1 MENIEIAAVLT
12 EMADLLEI
20 QGETNPFRIRAY
32 RNAVYT
38 VKESPEPLRKMV
50 EQGEDLTELPAI
62 GRDMASHIT
71 ELVTTGRLS
80 VLDEVAK
87 EVPRSL
93 VQLTRL
99 PGVGPKKAR
108 KLWDELDI
116 TTLEGLA
123 EAAEAGDVAELEGF
137 GKRSQ
142 EKILEAIERYR
153 KRSGRFRLS
162 SADELVQPLVEYM
175 LQDSRVQ
182 RLEVAGSYRRRQE
195 TVGDID
201 LLAIASDP
209 GPVMERFT
217 SYPQVRSVEKS
228 GDTRGT
234 VILASD
240 LQVDLRILP
249 EESYGSALVYFTGSK
264 EHNIELRKRALARG
278 LSVSEYG
285 VFELAEGETEAEA
298 ADVEADAAGK
308 KPEAA
313 GEMSDAADDGG
324 TDEGTVTSTTGREL
338 GARVAGRTE
347 EDVYAAVGLP
357 WIPPEIRTNKGE
369 LDAAERGELPE
380 LIEVEDLRGDLQMH
394 STWSDGKNTID
405 EMIAACADR
414 GYDYVALTDHS
425 KALAMTGGL
434 DAGKLREQ
442 WKELEEVAERH
453 PDIRILR
460 SQEVD
465 ILADGTLDTGDE
477 MLEQL
482 DLVVIAIHS
491 RFDLPAAEQTERML
505 KAIQHPLADI
515 VAHPTGR
522 IINRRD
528 PFDMALDEVLACAAE
543 HDVAMEL
550 NAHPHRLDLRDIDL
564 IAAKKAGVK
573 IVISTDAHSI
583 QDLDLMPYGV
593 EQARRAWLEPP
604 DVLNTLPVQELL
616 AALGRG

>member
-1 MENIEIAAVLT
+1 MENIEIAAILT

-38 VKESPEPLRKMV
+38 VKEHPEPLRKIV
-50 EQGEDLTELPAI
+50 EEGGDLTELPAI
-62 GRDMASHIT
+62 GKDMASHIT

-80 VLDEVAK
+80 ILDEVGE

-93 VQLTRL
+93 VELTRL
-99 PGVGPKKAR
+99 PGVGPKKVR

-116 TTLEGLA
+116 TTLDQLA
-123 EAAEAGDVAELEGF
+123 AAAEAGQVAELEGF
-137 GKRSQ
+137 GKKSE
-142 EKILEAIERYR
+142 EKILEAIERHK

-162 SADELVQPLVEYM
+162 SADELLQPLVEYM
-175 LQDSRVQ
+175 LRDPRVQ

-201 LLAIASDP
+201 LLAIASEP

-285 VFELAEGETEAEA
+285 VFRLAEEDAEAEA
-298 ADVEADAAGK
+298 EDVAADAAG
-308 KPEAA
+308 A
-313 GEMSDAADDGG
+313 
-324 TDEGTVTSTTGREL
+324 GTVTSTTGREL
-338 GARVAGRTE
+338 GQRVAGRTE
-347 EDVYAAVGLP
+347 EEVYESVGLP

-369 LDAAERGELPE
+369 LDAAERGELPD

-394 STWSDGKNTID
+394 STWSDGKNTIE
-405 EMIAACADR
+405 EMISACAAK
-414 GYDYVALTDHS
+414 GYEYVALTDHS
-425 KALAMTGGL
+425 QALAMTGGL
-434 DAGKLREQ
+434 DAAKLREQ
-442 WKELEEVAERH
+442 WKEIEEVGARH
-453 PDIRILR
+453 PEIRILR

-465 ILADGTLDTGDE
+465 ILADGTLDTEDE
-477 MLEQL
+477 ALEQL
-482 DLVVIAIHS
+482 DLVVIAVHS
-491 RFDLPAAEQTERML
+491 RFDLPAAQQTERMIR
-505 KAIQHPLADI
+505 AIQHPLANI

-528 PFDMALDEVLACAAE
+528 PFDFALDEVLACAAE
-543 HDVAMEL
+543 HGVAMEL
-550 NAHPHRLDLRDIDL
+550 NAHPHRLDLRDVDL
-564 IAAKKAGVK
+564 IAAKKRGVK
-573 IVISTDAHSI
+573 VVISTDAHSI
-583 QDLDLMPYGV
+583 IDLDLMPYGV

-604 DVLNTLPVQELL
+604 DVLNTLSVDELL
-616 AALGRG
+616 AALTRD